1 MPPRRHFI
9 FGFRS
14 KTLVDKTTRIPYS
27 TDKRSHRKEN
37 IMPKKEIE
45 YNFDTFRSLSN
56 EELSFKEMLEAIF
69 KFIEKDRNSD
79 YKIMVGTD
87 SEGYGD
93 VSYVSAVVIHRIGNG
108 ARAFICKNKVGT
120 PTGALREKIY
130 NETLISASLAQRLVP
145 SLTDVL
151 GGEFVQ
157 KNLIIHIDVGQKGD
171 TKQMIKEVAGMIVG
185 YGFQVE
191 TKPKSIAASNVA
203 DRFCAPPKHVSPLPA
218 T

>member
-1 MPPRRHFI
+1 
-9 FGFRS
+9 
-14 KTLVDKTTRIPYS
+14 
-27 TDKRSHRKEN
+27 
-37 IMPKKEIE
+37 MPKKEIE